1 MHHPSYFCL
10 EEDWSWPC
18 QVSEG
23 EVLRNGR
30 CLGASPLF
38 RARGGGGSGGGGG
51 GGQVLRLP
59 WIVHCPLLLT
69 VERVTG
75 SSGGSP
81 RGRRVR
87 MRGQPL
93 CFRFQMGRWAANL
106 SNAANQHQLS
116 LFPPPIII
124 TSQAI
129 STGSAAGAVG
139 ELQRLQ

>member
-18 QVSEG
+18 QGSEG
-23 EVLRNGR
+23 EVQRNDR

-38 RARGGGGSGGGGG
+38 RTRGGGGSGGGGG
-51 GGQVLRLP
+51 GGQVLRLS
-59 WIVHCPLLLT
+59 WIPHCTIIDLLT

-93 CFRFQMGRWAANL
+93 CFRFPDGKMGR
-106 SNAANQHQLS
+106 Q
-116 LFPPPIII
+116 P
-124 TSQAI
+124 
-129 STGSAAGAVG
+129 
-139 ELQRLQ
+139 